1 MILSGT
7 PFGDLTSLGGLAA
20 AFNGDLTQNN
30 PDFGAYK
37 SSPSGYVGLAL
48 GTPAAITSAKVY
60 GWDDRGLI
68 DDGTSGTVYIYGK
81 NGAPASATDGTLLA
95 QQAFTE
101 PSPIAHGGSVDLT
114 VTDPTEYSHVWAYIT
129 GNGGGISIAEV
140 VFEAAAGGGTTPPPS
155 GDRPLAI
162 FLGSGQSNMYGNAD
176 VPAQTVYGNRDR
188 LKMFALDGTIKP
200 AADPLMDAT
209 GSLWPTFNVGVPQLG
224 PLMPFGNHIVSSFK
238 NFDVLLVNSSKG
250 STAIEEWDKPGALYD
265 AMIDRASTAL
275 SAAPYGSFIAG
286 FVWQQ
291 AESNCYSET
300 TALAWPSQFSA
311 LISNVRGDLSLPNLP
326 VVMIGLGPAPGGS
339 LVAWPMLRAVQ
350 RFMSLPGTCV
360 YVYTADLPNAPTDAD
375 WHTTASVLTI
385 GERAADAMRPMLPQ
399 IA

>member
-1 MILSGT
+1 MSLTGT

-20 AFNGDLTQNN
+20 AFDGNLAQNN
-30 PDFGAYK
+30 PNFGAYK
-37 SSPSGYVGLAL
+37 ASASGYVGLAL
-48 GTPAAITSAKVY
+48 AAPAAISSAKVY

-68 DDGTSGTVYIYGK
+68 DDGTAGTVYIYGK
-81 NGAPASATDGTLLA
+81 TGAPANATDGTVLA

-101 PSPIAHGGSVDLT
+101 PSPISHGASVDLT
-114 VTDPTEYSHVWAYIT
+114 ITDPTEYSHVWAYIT
-129 GNGGGISIAEV
+129 GNGGGVSIAEV
-140 VFEAAAGGGTTPPPS
+140 VFEGVGVGEPLPECE
-155 GDRPLAI
+155 RPLAI

-176 VPAQTVYGNRDR
+176 VPSQSVYGNRDR

-209 GSLWPTFNVGVPQLG
+209 GSLWPAFNTGVPKLG
-224 PLMPFGNHIVSSFK
+224 PLMPFGNNIVSSLK

-250 STAIEEWDKPGALYD
+250 STAIEEWAKPGTLYD
-265 AMIDRASTAL
+265 AMIDRAQSAL
-275 SAAPYGSFIAG
+275 AAAPYGSFIAG
-286 FVWQQ
+286 FLWQQ